1 MSDKTF
7 TISVH
12 KDDTRRLALASLSF
26 ILGRHGSKYSN
37 QVEKIKN
44 QIETGTKTDTL
55 QSLQDMIE
63 ILEET
68 CQELSRLVP
77 FVQEFDD

>member
-12 KDDTRRLALASLSF
+12 KDDTRRLAVASLTF
-26 ILGRHGSKYSN
+26 ILGRHGAKYSN
-37 QVEKIKN
+37 QLEVIKD
-44 QIETGTKTDTL
+44 QIESGTKADTL
-55 QSLQDMIE
+55 QSLQGMVE
-63 ILEET
+63 VLEET